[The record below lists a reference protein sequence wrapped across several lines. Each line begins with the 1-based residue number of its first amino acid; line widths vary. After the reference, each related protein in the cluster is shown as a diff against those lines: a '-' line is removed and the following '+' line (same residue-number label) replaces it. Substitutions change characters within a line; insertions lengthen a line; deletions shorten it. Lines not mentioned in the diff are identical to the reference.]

1 MQLIAPQFLGVAL
14 VGRATEKGSKIPHR
28 ANISSLRVSGETA
41 DRHILDH
48 ALA

>member
-1 MQLIAPQFLGVAL
+1 VQLIAPQILGVAL
-14 VGRATEKGSKIPHR
+14 VGRAAEKGGKIPYR
-28 ANISSLRVSGETA
+28 ANISSLRVSGETT